1 MKKENNYQLSPKEKF
16 KKLLKK
22 SKALNVLKKEFGL
35 EIKDWFIATVYFNFT
50 AKTFAQL
57 KNILNFADVERN

>member
-35 EIKDWFIATVYFNFT
+35 EIKD
-50 AKTFAQL
+50 
-57 KNILNFADVERN
+57 